1 MNKHQDRA
9 AVTPVRIKG
18 PQPASLCSV
27 EILKY
32 VRAFDGTD
40 KVCGRGTGFHW
51 RDPTGTVWLITNW
64 HVLTGRRPDEPSF
77 LIGEATTSPYSITVS
92 YQSKREGEF
101 LPELQLSLYDKA
113 GHPIWYEYE
122 REKGIDL
129 AAIPINL
136 PEEAMC
142 PCIQDF
148 ADRDSAAFV
157 PGLDLTVVGMA
168 FPHSRDTPYPIW
180 KSARVASEPGF
191 FVMGVPQ
198 VLVDGAGVPGMSGSP
213 VYRISLGSAFPLLA
227 GKSDSDFFNSGKD
240 ALDRLSSLD
249 VSKMEEVNVLNF
261 VGVYAGSTGSAALD
275 KLSLGR
281 MFIASFVDLLIE
293 KKNRGVNPFP
303 PELND
308 QGTA

>member
-51 RDPTGTVWLITNW
+51 RDPTGIVWLITNW

-92 YQSKREGEF
+92 YQSRIPGHF
-101 LPELQLSLYDKA
+101 LPPLQLPLYDEA
-113 GHPIWYEYE
+113 GQPIWYEYE

-157 PGLDLTVVGMA
+157 PGIDLTVVGMA
-168 FPHSRDTPYPIW
+168 FPRSRDTPYPIW
-180 KSARVASEPGF
+180 KSARVASEPGYL
-191 FVMGVPQ
+191 VMGVPQ

-213 VYRISLGSAFPLLA
+213 VYRISLGSTFPLLP
-227 GKSDSDFFNSGKD
+227 GKSGSGPSTSEKG
-240 ALDRLSSLD
+240 ALDLSSLD
-249 VSKMEEVNVLNF
+249 VSKMEEVNVLKF

-281 MFIASFVDLLIE
+281 MFIASLIDLLVD

-303 PELND
+303 PEIND
-308 QGTA
+308 QGGA